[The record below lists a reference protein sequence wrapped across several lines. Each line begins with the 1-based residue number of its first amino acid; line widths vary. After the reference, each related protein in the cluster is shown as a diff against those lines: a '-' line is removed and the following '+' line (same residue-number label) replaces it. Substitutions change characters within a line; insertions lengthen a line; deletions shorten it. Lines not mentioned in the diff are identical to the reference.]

1 MCGQPRT
8 LSGSGGDSIKVK
20 ELETQLLETRML
32 YTTTLDDYNLVSWT
46 TEQEPLCLSVAEV
59 VQGASAVVLEIRHV
73 MYMFPSDSDGSHSRQ
88 WG

>member
-46 TEQEPLCLSVAEV
+46 TELATNFYLFVCGRS
-59 VQGASAVVLEIRHV
+59 SARCKCSGLRNT
-73 MYMFPSDSDGSHSRQ
+73 M
-88 WG
+88 